1 MVVYLLEFVLC
12 MPLTCVF
19 CCGGFFVLVSFG
31 GLGIF
36 TEQVFNNACSPPVL
50 AKS

>member
-1 MVVYLLEFVLC
+1 MHATYLCLL
-12 MPLTCVF
+12 LW
-19 CCGGFFVLVSFG
+19 GFFVLVSFG